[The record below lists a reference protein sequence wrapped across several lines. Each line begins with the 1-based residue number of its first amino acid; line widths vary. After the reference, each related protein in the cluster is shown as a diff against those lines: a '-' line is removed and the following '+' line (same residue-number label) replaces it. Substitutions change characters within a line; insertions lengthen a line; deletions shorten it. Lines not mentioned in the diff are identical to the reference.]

1 MAVPSPLPLASVA
14 ALLLPAL
21 ALGHDLQPE
30 CVIPAS
36 GAVFPWPARLGLV
49 AVVAGVAVLA
59 FRARVRRLE
68 ARTRQLEALRVE
80 REKAYARLQ
89 DLSRRLE
96 AVREDERRRIA
107 RELHDEIGQELTAA
121 KINLQLLRRPS
132 TPAPKV
138 ASLTDTI
145 GLLDRLI
152 TRVRGISLDLR
163 PPLLDERGLRVALEG
178 WLEAVRRRSG
188 IAMRI
193 DLPEG
198 LARYPTDVEITVF
211 RVVQEAV
218 TNALR
223 HAAARELAVT
233 LREEGPLLHVR
244 VRDDGV
250 GFDVAVARTRSE
262 AGGHL
267 GLAGMQERV
276 EMMGGVLELASAPGA
291 GTLVSVRLPHGTATP
306 VPVTAPA

>member
-1 MAVPSPLPLASVA
+1 MNWSVPPGDFVL
-14 ALLLPAL
+14 
-21 ALGHDLQPE
+21 
-30 CVIPAS
+30 
-36 GAVFPWPARLGLV
+36 FPWPVRASFAILV
-49 AVVAGVAVLA
+49 ITVAYLA
-59 FRARVRRLE
+59 YRYRVRELK
-68 ARTRQLEALRVE
+68 ARTAELERAYERLR
-80 REKAYARLQ
+80 

-121 KINLQLLRRPS
+121 KINLQLLKRPS

-152 TRVRGISLDLR
+152 ARVRGISLDLR

-188 IAMRI
+188 IQMRI
-193 DLPEG
+193 ELPAG
-198 LARYPTDVEITVF
+198 LDRYPPDVEITVF

-218 TNALR
+218 TNVLR
-223 HAAARELAVT
+223 HAAAKELAVSVG
-233 LREEGPLLHVR
+233 EEGSALV
-244 VRDDGV
+244 VVVSDDGA
-250 GFDVAVARTRSE
+250 GFDVPAMRSRSE

-276 EMMGGVLELASAPGA
+276 ELMGGTLEIASAPGK
-291 GTLVSVRLPHGTATP
+291 GTRVSMRLPAGVAAA
-306 VPVTAPA
+306 VG

>member
-1 MAVPSPLPLASVA
+1 MA
-14 ALLLPAL
+14 ALNWSVLTGDFALFPFPVRVLIVVLL
-21 ALGHDLQPE
+21 
-30 CVIPAS
+30 VI
-36 GAVFPWPARLGLV
+36 
-49 AVVAGVAVLA
+49 GVYLTY
-59 FRARVRRLE
+59 RWRIGELK
-68 ARTRQLEALRVE
+68 ARTDELERAYERLR
-80 REKAYARLQ
+80 

-121 KINLQLLRRPS
+121 KINLQLLKRPS

-188 IAMRI
+188 IQMRI
-193 DLPEG
+193 ELLAG
-198 LARYPTDVEITVF
+198 LDRYPPDVEITVF

-223 HAAARELAVT
+223 HAAAKVLTVSVT
-233 LREEGPLLHVR
+233 EEGAGLR
-244 VRDDGV
+244 VVVSDDGS
-250 GFDVAVARTRSE
+250 GFDVPAVRSRSD

-276 EMMGGVLELASAPGA
+276 ELMGGALEIASAPGK
-291 GTLVSVRLPHGTATP
+291 GTKISVRLPAGDGQERQQELHQERQ
-306 VPVTAPA
+306 